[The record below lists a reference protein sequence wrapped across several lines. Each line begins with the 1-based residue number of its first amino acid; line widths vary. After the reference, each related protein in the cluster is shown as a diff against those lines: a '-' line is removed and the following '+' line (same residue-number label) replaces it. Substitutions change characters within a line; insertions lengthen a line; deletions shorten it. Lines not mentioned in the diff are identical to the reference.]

1 MTSWQL
7 SDSLD
12 SQSKSSF
19 IFENQGYGR
28 DITSQSKSITISIR
42 MHWSN
47 LIPCRQPKPKFTR
60 KDTIH
65 LRENAQGYLVKPKIY
80 YDSLGKSNH
89 HWTLIS
95 QKIFNKFFKESQIL
109 WNCEEW
115 YKHKGLYHCASS
127 PQTTVMNFLKKL
139 NLSMYPWITHV
150 KEASEKE
157 SFLENL
163 LWLR

>member
-7 SDSLD
+7 FDPLD

-95 QKIFNKFFKESQIL
+95 QKIFNRFFKVRSCEIVKNDTSTRVYKIISL
-109 WNCEEW
+109 CFLSANNCYE
-115 YKHKGLYHCASS
+115 
-127 PQTTVMNFLKKL
+127 
-139 NLSMYPWITHV
+139 
-150 KEASEKE
+150 
-157 SFLENL
+157 FLEKMKSIQVPVNHTCQ
-163 LWLR
+163 RS